1 MSNPAATARSG
12 YELRFLDI
20 GTNLYKVTLVR
31 WSAGVQTVLATE
43 ASYALPVGSS
53 LALTDQGSTVTAWT
67 DTASGFVELIGATN
81 SEFSGGRAGVEG
93 SGNITRLKNF
103 RFGVPGGSGG
113 GGSAMDTALQNLTL
127 KDAFSTA
134 ENPLSAGGNWAAL
147 QWDTSTSGH
156 NTGQVSGGWG
166 PYDAFSTVNGAYWHE
181 SFADSGTGDAV
192 TATMTYGPRVI
203 ERYFSLWLNATSP
216 GTVKS
221 GYELRFYESA
231 AGTYTVTIARW
242 SSGTK
247 TVLAT
252 QTGFAFSAGGRFAL
266 VEKAKTVSAWTAPA
280 GGEFT
285 QLLSATDTTYA
296 SGRPAVEASGNGTRM
311 TNLRAG
317 VLPAL

>member
-1 MSNPAATARSG
+1 VTTRSG
-12 YELRFLDI
+12 YELRFTDI
-20 GTNLYKVTLVR
+20 GTNLYKVTLSR
-31 WSAGVQTVLATE
+31 WAAGVQTVLATGL
-43 ASYALPVGSS
+43 SYTLPIGSS

-67 DTASGFVELIGATN
+67 NTGSGFVKLIGATN

-103 RFGVPGGSGG
+103 KFGVPSGSGG
-113 GGSAMDTALQNLTL
+113 GGSAMNTALQNLTL
-127 KDAFSTA
+127 RDAFATPES
-134 ENPLSAGGNWAAL
+134 PLSEGGNWAAL
-147 QWDTSTSGH
+147 QWDSSTSGH

-192 TATMTYGPRVI
+192 TATLSNAPGLT

-231 AGTYTVTIARW
+231 TGTYTVTISRW
-242 SSGTK
+242 TSGTK

-252 QTGFAFSAGGRFAL
+252 QPGVAFSAGSKFAL
-266 VEKAKTVSAWTAPA
+266 VETAKTVSAWTATTA
-280 GGEFT
+280 GEFT
-285 QLLSATDTTYA
+285 QLLSATDTSYT
-296 SGRPAVEASGNGTRM
+296 SGKPAVEASGNGTRM

-317 VLPAL
+317 VLPAF